1 MEIVHMTILLLGGT
15 GILSTDFTHK
25 CLDEGNDVF
34 ILNRGKRQGFIDTR
48 ANLIVS
54 DLRKETA
61 EEIRVKVNNIFFDV
75 IVDYLSFEPTHLE
88 KTLKTFEGIYKQYIF
103 ISSATAYIKLND
115 NVISEE
121 SNKVGNPDWSYS
133 LNKSR
138 CEEYLRR
145 TDVNYTII
153 RPYVTYGESRLPFQ
167 LIPDGF
173 HYTLLERIKNDKPVA
188 LLDGGSAVC
197 TLTNTVDFANVLYGL
212 LLNKRAYR
220 QAFHITSKFQQTWKE
235 VYETYCEIL
244 EHKPK
249 LVSVSL
255 EDIKKYMPEFYQ
267 PLKGDKGTSWRFDNT
282 KVLEAIGGYEFQ
294 IDLKTG
300 LRNSIVFYET
310 HNEMQGIDYKWD
322 GKMDYMLRKVSGI
335 KNLKPIESNCDRN
348 NDRCYYDVMS
358 NPLTHFAYMVLW
370 NIKHRV

>member
-1 MEIVHMTILLLGGT
+1 M
-15 GILSTDFTHK
+15 
-25 CLDEGNDVF
+25 
-34 ILNRGKRQGFIDTR
+34 
-48 ANLIVS
+48 
-54 DLRKETA
+54 
-61 EEIRVKVNNIFFDV
+61 